1 MIFMPM
7 TRTHIARLLCF
18 VVVFFLLLPM
28 VRGEDFFSL
37 KKRLVESSRF
47 RFGFLYINPFLTLD
61 NVGYTDNIYSY
72 DNISRPD
79 WTADVGLDVR
89 VASILGD
96 RFIVVLRDKPFYSLY
111 LENKTE
117 EAFNNNL
124 NAALH
129 TYLGR
134 LNLTFEVERS
144 SYRQRPTREFGSRVR
159 FSREGETVSI
169 DYGKHTSFYVN
180 LFAGVTRHRFEN
192 DNYLGNPEYDLS
204 RLLDREEVN
213 TGVNLNKIMFS
224 RTRMY
229 LNVEYFS
236 YSFTHSPDRNGDG
249 SLVSVGFILP
259 QIGLV
264 TGSLRV
270 GYKFYS
276 PRNPVY
282 QDYSTPFGTGKVSVL
297 LFRRL
302 KLKVNYLLENYFSF
316 YNPEQYYND
325 RTAGLGAEFYFT
337 RSIKIGYDFHVGEM
351 VFRNLVDSA
360 VRRTDN
366 TQSSTLTLAIRLY
379 KNFGIGVQ
387 YIRFRGESDEF
398 NFSRSYEFIGGY
410 ITHEF

>member
-1 MIFMPM
+1 MHIF
-7 TRTHIARLLCF
+7 RKSLGR
-18 VVVFFLLLPM
+18 FFLLAIALFM
-28 VRGEDFFSL
+28 VLSSAYGEDFFSL
-37 KKRLVESSRF
+37 KKRLVDSSRY
-47 RFGFLYINPFLTLD
+47 RFAFLYINPYLTLE

-79 WTADVGLDVR
+79 WTADIGLDLR
-89 VASILGD
+89 VSSILGD

-111 LENKTE
+111 LENKNE

-124 NAALH
+124 NVALH

-134 LNLTFEVERS
+134 LNLTFEAERS

-159 FSREGETVSI
+159 FTREGETVSI
-169 DYGKHTSFYVN
+169 DYGKHTSFFVN
-180 LFAGVTRHRFEN
+180 LYAGVVRHRFED

-204 RLLDREEVN
+204 RLLDREEMN
-213 TGVNLNKIMFS
+213 AGVNVNKIVFS
-224 RTRMY
+224 RTRMF
-229 LNVEYFS
+229 LNYEYFS

-249 SLVSVGFILP
+249 SLVSLGFILP
-259 QIGLV
+259 QIGLI
-264 TGSLRV
+264 TGSIRV

-276 PRNPVY
+276 PRNPIY
-282 QDYSTPFGTGKVSVL
+282 QEYSTPFGTGKVSVM

-302 KLKVNYLLENYFSF
+302 KLKFNYLLENYFSF

-337 RSIKIGYDFHVGEM
+337 RAIKVGYDYHVGRM
-351 VFRNLVDSA
+351 TFRNLVDGA
-360 VRRTDN
+360 LRRTDN
-366 TQSSTLTLAIRLY
+366 TSSSTVTLGIRLY

-387 YIRFRGESDEF
+387 YVRFQGESDEF

-410 ITHEF
+410 VTHEF